1 MQLVDFIDYREIF
14 NKVKLNHLKEFPTQE
29 SYEEY
34 LKENDEE
41 YNFAKELYTALNYD
55 FKELQTDT
63 SDTIDDLTLS
73 NWLSEGHLWVEFSES
88 GNNANE
94 NGDNHW
100 GYGFQFKIDLE
111 EELFIDYSYEN
122 YG

>member
-14 NKVKLNHLKEFPTQE
+14 ERVKKNHLKEFPTKE
-29 SYEEY
+29 SYDEY
-34 LKENDEE
+34 LKDNDEKN
-41 YNFAKELYTALNYD
+41 NFVKELYTALTYD
-55 FKELQTDT
+55 FKYLDTD
-63 SDTIDDLTLS
+63 SSETIDDLTLS
-73 NWLSEGHLWVEFSES
+73 NWLAEGHLWLEFSEG
-88 GNNANE
+88 GNNSNE

-111 EELFIDYSYEN
+111 EEIFIDYSYEN